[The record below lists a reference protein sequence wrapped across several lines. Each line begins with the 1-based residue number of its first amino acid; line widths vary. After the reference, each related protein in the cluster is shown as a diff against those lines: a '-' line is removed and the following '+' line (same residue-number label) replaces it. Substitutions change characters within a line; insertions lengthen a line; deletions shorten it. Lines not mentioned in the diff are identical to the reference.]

1 MCCLQSVLRSV
12 GQGVYCALALEW
24 LHSESRQHLPPPLAL
39 QTGSSTEP
47 PVGIHVPR
55 AAQRA
60 YRFTERLPQCWRCY
74 EIDRRSLGRGRR
86 RSGPS
91 CTQRLH
97 ARSQVCC
104 TYPRHYAGSKL
115 HKLCQSIG
123 TLQVK
128 VPGEVD
134 EISQVDGFY
143 GHGTGCLARELMAT
157 LHVDGVPDD
166 EDATLSVGS
175 FGSRGHQSL
184 LNFGS
189 GV

>member
-1 MCCLQSVLRSV
+1 
-12 GQGVYCALALEW
+12 
-24 LHSESRQHLPPPLAL
+24 
-39 QTGSSTEP
+39 
-47 PVGIHVPR
+47 
-55 AAQRA
+55 
-60 YRFTERLPQCWRCY
+60 
-74 EIDRRSLGRGRR
+74 
-86 RSGPS
+86 
-91 CTQRLH
+91 
-97 ARSQVCC
+97 
-104 TYPRHYAGSKL
+104 
-115 HKLCQSIG
+115 LCQSIG